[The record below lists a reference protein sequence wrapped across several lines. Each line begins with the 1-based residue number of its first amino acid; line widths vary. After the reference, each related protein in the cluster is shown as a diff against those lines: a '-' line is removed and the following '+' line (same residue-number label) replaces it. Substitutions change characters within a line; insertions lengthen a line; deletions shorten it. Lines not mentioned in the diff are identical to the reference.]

1 MAGKA
6 LVGPNLAYLGALL
19 LGNPAAGVAST
30 DRVHRQS
37 AGYGDVAKAESREVT
52 ATVAREEI
60 VTRTGR
66 TWLGEDGIMR
76 AVHLPN
82 SVETLADAKEN
93 MAATVKLSAGKRY
106 PILVDLRPIK
116 SIDRDA
122 REYYARGD
130 QTEVVTAV
138 ALLIGSPISRVIGNF
153 ILALNTPRI
162 PAKIFTSEAE
172 ALDWLRGF
180 LP

>member
-1 MAGKA
+1 MS
-6 LVGPNLAYLGALL
+6 N
-19 LGNPAAGVAST
+19 
-30 DRVHRQS
+30 
-37 AGYGDVAKAESREVT
+37 
-52 ATVAREEI
+52 EEI

-66 TWLGEDGIMR
+66 TWVGEDGIIR
-76 AVHLPN
+76 AIHLPN
-82 SVETLADAKEN
+82 AVETLADAKEN
-93 MAATVKLSAGKRY
+93 MAATAKISGGKRR
-106 PILVDLRPIK
+106 PALVDLRAIK

-122 REYYARGD
+122 REYYGRGD
-130 QTEVVTAV
+130 QAEVIAAA
-138 ALLIGSPISRVIGNF
+138 ALLISSPISRVIGNF